1 MWRFRVIGR
10 GRRWRR
16 WPVRMCR
23 SRCPRRLS
31 RVRALARVTRATEFM
46 VVHAALAALVSR
58 LAGTDDVV
66 IGTPVAG
73 RGDPE
78 TAGMVGMFVNTLV
91 LRTPVDLAADAQTL
105 VQVVRAADTLALD
118 NADIP
123 FEYLVD
129 ALAPV
134 RTEAHTPLYQI
145 QLSFQN
151 IWCRAGRRGRRS
163 RRRQPGHRADAGA
176 AHHGSER
183 PELCAGPRRDRW
195 MDGIPALCHRPLR
208 RGVGAAVGAAL
219 RGVPRR
225 VRCGAGAAGGRVV
238 ADRRC
243 RTRRAGPLVLWRGPR
258 GAECAYPRRDRR
270 AGGRGAGRGGA
281 GVRGPIGDL
290 RRVCRAGGGAGSG
303 VDRAGWA
310 PTSRWRCVP
319 RARWRCWSRCAV
331 VAAGGH
337 YVPVDTET
345 PVERVGSMLDTVDA
359 RIVLVVDGDHPVA
372 VTAAQ
377 RGAHV
382 LAVDA
387 GPCGGR
393 RD

>member
-1 MWRFRVIGR
+1 MWRCCSVHGWGHWRILIPELARQFEFWRTELAGSPEIVEIRVIGR

-31 RVRALARVTRATEFM
+31 RVRALARVTGATEFM

-123 FEYLVD
+123 SSTWSTRWRRC
-129 ALAPV
+129 APRPTPRCTKSSCPS
-134 RTEAHTPLYQI
+134 RTMVSGGTP
-145 QLSFQN
+145 
-151 IWCRAGRRGRRS
+151 GTRS

-195 MDGIPALCHRPLR
+195 MDGIPPYA
-208 RGVGAAVGAAL
+208 
-219 RGVPRR
+219 
-225 VRCGAGAAGGRVV
+225 
-238 ADRRC
+238 
-243 RTRRAGPLVLWRGPR
+243 T
-258 GAECAYPRRDRR
+258 
-270 AGGRGAGRGGA
+270 
-281 GVRGPIGDL
+281 DL
-290 RRVCRAGGGAGSG
+290 YDEES
-303 VDRAGWA
+303 
-310 PTSRWRCVP
+310 
-319 RARWRCWSRCAV
+319 
-331 VAAGGH
+331 
-337 YVPVDTET
+337 
-345 PVERVGSMLDTVDA
+345 
-359 RIVLVVDGDHPVA
+359 
-372 VTAAQ
+372 AQ
-377 RGAHV
+377 R
-382 LAVDA
+382 LAQA
-387 GPCGGR
+387 SRSSSPSSLRSRSGR
-393 RD
+393 WASCR